1 MESPTRTG
9 WTGKQAVELYVR
21 TYTTMLQSS
30 GDIKIDSLAHAHVAM
45 GSVLHP
51 LAAEPQV
58 DMGALLYAIRRLPGA
73 IVRCRRVVMGQSPQ
87 GFRAV
92 FGTDI
97 LSWQA
102 VKAPARRRRWY
113 QHGDTLAVLIAS
125 PSDIDDLVPTLVAFQ
140 IEWNKMHRLLQDV
153 PLNDEDARL
162 ATGAGEEDWRRLRL
176 TWGDDFDATLAKI
189 KREECRIVLRLIGGS
204 HLGYARNASRWW
216 QPIAA
221 AMDEMGVRE
230 SPIYFVSSNTHSLV
244 NVLTGVARHFEKDIL
259 DFVRTNDPELDEERR
274 KLEAG
279 HSRASRYNWLY
290 FGARQLFDQHPNRTR
305 LRARRAE
312 METANGIRHIPARGT
327 GVDSAAQVFKI
338 SQLDPA
344 AIDPRVGPVD
354 EKRLRGSGAC
364 IVNVDYPLGL
374 AAYHILRQV
383 AEHSAWVAGVYV
395 LGKAATLNA
404 EVGDVMIP
412 NAVFNEHSGNTYWLD
427 NCIAAAD
434 VQPNLVYGSALDNQ
448 RAAAVR
454 GTFLQNRE
462 YLDMYYQGRY
472 TVVEM
477 EAGPYLDACYEI
489 TQPDRYP
496 LGESVNMAK
505 LGFDLGI
512 VFYASDTPYTQ
523 ARTLG
528 ARGLSYRGMD
538 STYAAAIALA
548 RRILQQEEALPAQSM
563 S

>member
-1 MESPTRTG
+1 
-9 WTGKQAVELYVR
+9 
-21 TYTTMLQSS
+21 
-30 GDIKIDSLAHAHVAM
+30 
-45 GSVLHP
+45 
-51 LAAEPQV
+51 
-58 DMGALLYAIRRLPGA
+58 
-73 IVRCRRVVMGQSPQ
+73 MGQSPQ
-87 GFRAV
+87 GFKAV

-113 QHGDTLAVLIAS
+113 HSGDTLAVLIAS
-125 PSDIDDLVPTLVAFQ
+125 PSDIDDLVPTLVAYQ
-140 IEWNKMHRLLQDV
+140 IEWNKLHRLLEDV
-153 PLNDEDARL
+153 PLNDTDARS
-162 ATGAGEEDWRRLRL
+162 AAGAGEEDWRRLHEA
-176 TWGDDFDATLAKI
+176 WGDEFESTLASI
-189 KREECRIVLRLIGGS
+189 KRDECRIVIRLIGGS

-216 QPIAA
+216 QPIAS
-221 AMDEMGVRE
+221 AMEEMGVRE
-230 SPIYFVSSNTHSLV
+230 APIYFVSSNTHSLV
-244 NVLTGVARHFEKDIL
+244 NVLTGVARQFEDDIL
-259 DFVRTNDPELDEERR
+259 DFVRRNDPELDEERR

-279 HSRASRYNWLY
+279 HSRASRDNLLY
-290 FGARQLFDQHPNRTR
+290 YGARQLFDLHPDRSR
-305 LRARRAE
+305 LRGRRAE
-312 METANGIRHIPARGT
+312 METANGIRHVPARGT

-338 SQLDPA
+338 SQLDPK

-354 EKRLRGSGAC
+354 ESKLRASEAC

-412 NAVFNEHSGNTYWLD
+412 NAVYNEHSGNTYWLD
-427 NCIAAAD
+427 NSIAAAD

-448 RAAAVR
+448 RAVAVR
-454 GTFLQNRE
+454 GTFLQNRD

-472 TVVEM
+472 TVVEL

-528 ARGLSYRGMD
+528 ARGLRYRGMD

-548 RRILQQEEALPAQSM
+548 RRILEREEALPARPM
-563 S
+563 G

>member
-1 MESPTRTG
+1 
-9 WTGKQAVELYVR
+9 
-21 TYTTMLQSS
+21 MLQSS
-30 GDIKIDSLAHAHVAM
+30 GDIKIDSLVHAHLAM

-58 DMGALLYAIRRLPGA
+58 DMGALLYAVRRLPNA
-73 IVRCRRVVMGQSPQ
+73 IVRCRRVLMGQSPQ
-87 GFRAV
+87 GFKAV

-113 QHGDTLAVLIAS
+113 HSGDTLAVLIAS
-125 PSDIDDLVPTLVAFQ
+125 PSDIDDLVPTLVAYQ
-140 IEWNKMHRLLQDV
+140 IEWNKLHRLLQDV
-153 PLNDEDARL
+153 PLDDADARS
-162 ATGAGEEDWRRLRL
+162 AGGAGEEDWRRLHEA
-176 TWGDDFDATLAKI
+176 WGDEFESILASI
-189 KREECRIVLRLIGGS
+189 KRDECRIVIRLIGGS

-216 QPIAA
+216 QPIAS
-221 AMDEMGVRE
+221 AMEEMGVRE
-230 SPIYFVSSNTHSLV
+230 APIYFVSSNTHSLV
-244 NVLTGVARHFEKDIL
+244 NVLTGVARQFEDDIL
-259 DFVRTNDPELDEERR
+259 DFVRRNDPELDEERR

-279 HSRASRYNWLY
+279 HSRASRDNLLY
-290 FGARQLFDQHPNRTR
+290 YGARQLFDLHPERSR
-305 LRARRAE
+305 LRGRRAE
-312 METANGIRHIPARGT
+312 METANGIRHVPARGT

-354 EKRLRGSGAC
+354 ESKLRASEAC

-412 NAVFNEHSGNTYWLD
+412 NAVHNEHSGNTYWLD
-427 NCIAAAD
+427 NSIAAAD

-448 RAAAVR
+448 RAVAVR
-454 GTFLQNRE
+454 GTFLQNRD

-472 TVVEM
+472 TVVEL

-528 ARGLSYRGMD
+528 ARGLRYRGMD

-548 RRILQQEEALPAQSM
+548 KRILEREEALPARPM
-563 S
+563 G